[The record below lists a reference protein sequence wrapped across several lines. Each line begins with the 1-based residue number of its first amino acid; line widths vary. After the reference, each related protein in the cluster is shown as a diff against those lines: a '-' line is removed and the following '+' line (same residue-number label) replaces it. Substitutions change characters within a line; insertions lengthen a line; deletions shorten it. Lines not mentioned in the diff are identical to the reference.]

1 VGGLKMRRD
10 PASRHRWGLLLLTAL
25 LLPLP
30 TLDSLVTLC
39 GVMFLAGIAISPTL
53 IAAMTWVATLVPPS
67 RLNEGMALYSTG
79 LIAGV
84 APGAALSGLAIDAY
98 GAAPAYW
105 VPIAAGA
112 AGTLI
117 AFLVRARRPAPEPVV
132 T

>member
-1 VGGLKMRRD
+1 
-10 PASRHRWGLLLLTAL
+10 LLLTAL

-30 TLDSLVTLC
+30 ALDGLLPL
-39 GVMFLAGIAISPTL
+39 GAVMFLAGMAISPTL
-53 IAAMTWVATLVPPS
+53 IAAATWVATLVPPS

-84 APGAALSGLAIDAY
+84 APGAALSGYAVDAY
-98 GAAPAYW
+98 GASAAYW

-112 AGTLI
+112 TGTLI
-117 AFLVRARRPAPEPVV
+117 AFLVRARRTVAEPVV